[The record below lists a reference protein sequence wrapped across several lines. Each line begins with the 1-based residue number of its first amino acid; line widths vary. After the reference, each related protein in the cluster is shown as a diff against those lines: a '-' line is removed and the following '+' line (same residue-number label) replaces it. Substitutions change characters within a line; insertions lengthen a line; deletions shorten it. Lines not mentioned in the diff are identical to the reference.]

1 MISSAGK
8 SIVTS
13 RLSRE
18 ERTARRKKRREKLLQ
33 ELDSSIP
40 SPCTSVC
47 QMDDLT
53 QLCIGCHRTID
64 EIRDWVIMTGEEK
77 QELLESIDQRRTG
90 MVA

>member
-1 MISSAGK
+1 MQEK

-64 EIRDWVIMTGEEK
+64 EIRDWVIMTGDEK

>member
-1 MISSAGK
+1 MQEK
-8 SIVTS
+8 SIVSS

>member
-1 MISSAGK
+1 MQETN
-8 SIVTS
+8 IVTS

-18 ERTARRKKRREKLLQ
+18 ERTARRKQRREKLLQ

-64 EIRDWVIMTGEEK
+64 EIRDWVIMTGDEK
-77 QELLESIDQRRTG
+77 QDLLESINQRRTG

>member
-1 MISSAGK
+1 MQEE
-8 SIVTS
+8 SIVSS

-64 EIRDWVIMTGEEK
+64 EIRDWIIMTGEEK

>member
-1 MISSAGK
+1 M
-8 SIVTS
+8 TS
-13 RLSRE
+13 KLSRE

-53 QLCIGCHRTID
+53 QLCIGCHRTIN
-64 EIRDWVIMTGEEK
+64 EIRDWVIMTGDEK
-77 QELLESIDQRRTG
+77 QDLLESINQRRTG

>member
-1 MISSAGK
+1 M
-8 SIVTS
+8 
-13 RLSRE
+13 
-18 ERTARRKKRREKLLQ
+18 LQ
-33 ELDSSIP
+33 ELDSTIP

-53 QLCIGCHRTID
+53 QLCIGCQRNID

-77 QELLESIDQRRTG
+77 KSLLNIIEQRRTS

>member
-1 MISSAGK
+1 MQET

-18 ERTARRKKRREKLLQ
+18 ERAARRKKRREKLLQ

-64 EIRDWVIMTGEEK
+64 EIRDWVIMTGDEK
-77 QELLESIDQRRTG
+77 KDLLESINQRRTG

>member
-1 MISSAGK
+1 MQEK

-64 EIRDWVIMTGEEK
+64 EIRDWVIMTKEEK

>member
-1 MISSAGK
+1 M
-8 SIVTS
+8 TS

-18 ERTARRKKRREKLLQ
+18 ERAARRKKRREKLLQ

-64 EIRDWVIMTGEEK
+64 EIRDWVIMTGDEK
-77 QELLESIDQRRTG
+77 KDLLESINQRRTG

>member
-1 MISSAGK
+1 MK
-8 SIVTS
+8 PT
-13 RLSRE
+13 LTRE
-18 ERTARRKKRREKLLQ
+18 ERAARRRLRREKLLN
-33 ELDSSIP
+33 ELDTSIP

-64 EIRDWVIMTGEEK
+64 EIRDWVIMTKDEK
-77 QELLESIDQRRTG
+77 SDLLDMIGQRSTG

>member
-1 MISSAGK
+1 MVSG
-8 SIVTS
+8 
-13 RLSRE
+13 LSRE
-18 ERTARRKKRREKLLQ
+18 ERSARRQQRKEKLLQ
-33 ELDSSIP
+33 ELDSTIP

-53 QLCIGCHRTID
+53 QLCIGCQRNID

-77 QELLESIDQRRTG
+77 KALLNIIEQRRTS

>member
-1 MISSAGK
+1 M
-8 SIVTS
+8 TS

-64 EIRDWVIMTGEEK
+64 EIRDWVIMTGDEK

>member
-1 MISSAGK
+1 MQETSN
-8 SIVTS
+8 VTS
-13 RLSRE
+13 KLSRE

-53 QLCIGCHRTID
+53 QLCIGCHRTIN
-64 EIRDWVIMTGEEK
+64 EIRDWVIMTGDEK
-77 QELLESIDQRRTG
+77 QDLLESINQRRTG

>member
-1 MISSAGK
+1 MS
-8 SIVTS
+8 S

>member
-1 MISSAGK
+1 M
-8 SIVTS
+8 TS

-64 EIRDWVIMTGEEK
+64 EIRDWVIMTGDEK
-77 QELLESIDQRRTG
+77 QDLLESINQRRTG

>member
-1 MISSAGK
+1 MQET

-64 EIRDWVIMTGEEK
+64 EIRDWVIMTGDEK
-77 QELLESIDQRRTG
+77 QDLLESINQRRTG

>member
-1 MISSAGK
+1 MSSDDVK
-8 SIVTS
+8 PTMT
-13 RLSRE
+13 RE
-18 ERTARRKKRREKLLQ
+18 ERATRRRLRREKLLK
-33 ELDSSIP
+33 ELDTSIP

-64 EIRDWVIMTGEEK
+64 EIRDWVIMTKEEK
-77 QELLESIDQRRTG
+77 SDLLNTIGQRGTG

>member
-1 MISSAGK
+1 MKPSL
-8 SIVTS
+8 T
-13 RLSRE
+13 RE
-18 ERTARRKKRREKLLQ
+18 ERAARRKTRREKLLQ
-33 ELDSSIP
+33 ELDTSVA

-64 EIRDWVIMTGEEK
+64 EIRDWVIMTRDEK
-77 QELLESIDQRRTG
+77 HGLLEAIDQRRTG

>member
-1 MISSAGK
+1 M
-8 SIVTS
+8 TS

-18 ERTARRKKRREKLLQ
+18 ERTARRKQRREKLLQ

-64 EIRDWVIMTGEEK
+64 EIRDWVIMTGDEK
-77 QELLESIDQRRTG
+77 QDLLESINQRRTG

>member
-1 MISSAGK
+1 MQET
-8 SIVTS
+8 SIVTP

-64 EIRDWVIMTGEEK
+64 EIRDWVIMTGDEK
-77 QELLESIDQRRTG
+77 QDLLESINQRRTG